1 MINRIRNI
9 QFQIIF
15 ACLLAVAAAAPD
27 SGYSAPSVRLD
38 SDEVVPILRDDRVAP
53 SAAGEYSFDVETGDG
68 IVRSESGYGSE
79 DNGAVAKQGTIS
91 FTHPDGSSFDLKFVA
106 NADGYQPESDA
117 LPVAPAFPH
126 PIPQF
131 VLDQIEFAANNPLT
145 SSEESGVPSSRS
157 GYSYN

>member
-1 MINRIRNI
+1 M
-9 QFQIIF
+9 
-15 ACLLAVAAAAPD
+15 AVAAAAPD
-27 SGYSAPSVRLD
+27 RGYSAPSVRLD
-38 SDEVVPILRDDRVAP
+38 SDEVVPIIRDDRVAP

-117 LPVAPAFPH
+117 LPVAPAFPPPH
-126 PIPQF
+126 PPVRPRPDRIRCQQPPHFLRRERCAIQ
-131 VLDQIEFAANNPLT
+131 QIRIQLQLNT
-145 SSEESGVPSSRS
+145 
-157 GYSYN
+157 